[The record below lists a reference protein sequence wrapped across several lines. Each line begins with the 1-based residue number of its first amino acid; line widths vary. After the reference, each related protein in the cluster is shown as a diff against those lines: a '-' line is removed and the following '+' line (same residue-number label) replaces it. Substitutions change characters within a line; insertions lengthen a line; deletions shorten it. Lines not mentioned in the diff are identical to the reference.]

1 MLCRKYIRC
10 QWNQKRFFLIMAKK
24 LEDLIRK
31 RSPESRNRIMENAK
45 IILNDCL
52 SEDVHLTELAE
63 KAKGQKTI
71 KIILD
76 NLRARVHKKRA

>member
-1 MLCRKYIRC
+1 M
-10 QWNQKRFFLIMAKK
+10 MAKK

-76 NLRARVHKKRA
+76 ELQDQVHKKRD

>member
-1 MLCRKYIRC
+1 
-10 QWNQKRFFLIMAKK
+10 MAKK
-24 LEDLIRK
+24 LQELLDA

-76 NLRARVHKKRA
+76 DLRARVHKNRD

>member
-1 MLCRKYIRC
+1 
-10 QWNQKRFFLIMAKK
+10 MASK
-24 LEDLIRK
+24 LEDLIRE
-31 RSPESRNRIMENAK
+31 RSPESQNRIMENAK

-71 KIILD
+71 KVTLD
-76 NLRARVHKKRA
+76 ELRARVHKNRA

>member
-1 MLCRKYIRC
+1 
-10 QWNQKRFFLIMAKK
+10 MAKK

-76 NLRARVHKKRA
+76 ELQDQVHKKRD

>member
-1 MLCRKYIRC
+1 M
-10 QWNQKRFFLIMAKK
+10 MAKK

>member
-1 MLCRKYIRC
+1 
-10 QWNQKRFFLIMAKK
+10 MAKK

-63 KAKGQKTI
+63 KA
-71 KIILD
+71 
-76 NLRARVHKKRA
+76 

>member
-1 MLCRKYIRC
+1 
-10 QWNQKRFFLIMAKK
+10 
-24 LEDLIRK
+24 
-31 RSPESRNRIMENAK
+31 MENAK

-76 NLRARVHKKRA
+76 ELQDQVHKNRD

>member
-1 MLCRKYIRC
+1 
-10 QWNQKRFFLIMAKK
+10 MAKK
-24 LEDLIRK
+24 LQELLDA
-31 RSPESRNRIMENAK
+31 RSSESRNRIMENAK

-63 KAKGQKTI
+63 KAKGQKTM

-76 NLRARVHKKRA
+76 NLRARVHKNRD

>member
-1 MLCRKYIRC
+1 
-10 QWNQKRFFLIMAKK
+10 MAKK
-24 LEDLIRK
+24 LEDLIRE
-31 RSPESRNRIMENAK
+31 RSPESQNRIMENAK

-71 KIILD
+71 KVTLD
-76 NLRARVHKKRA
+76 ELRARVHKNRA

>member
-1 MLCRKYIRC
+1 
-10 QWNQKRFFLIMAKK
+10 MAKK
-24 LEDLIRK
+24 LQELLDA
-31 RSPESRNRIMENAK
+31 RSSESQNRIMENAK

-71 KIILD
+71 KTTLD
-76 NLRARVHKKRA
+76 DL